1 MSFFVFSL
9 CLCPNQ
15 YLVVWL
21 EACQTIKLSSVA
33 PPFCQLQ
40 TFAHHS
46 SCLLTLVELE
56 LLLFC
61 YRKIPSA
68 LVTQFPPAWCEYN
81 TTEREA
87 RAALWAFQHFKI
99 FNTTVINS
107 LYRPQ
112 HQLCLL
118 PGIFS
123 ERVVTTSLGLSGRWW
138 SNPECFVDLFP
149 TTPLEGWCHPTS
161 TRMPW

>member
-1 MSFFVFSL
+1 MSCSAFAFAY
-9 CLCPNQ
+9 PNQ

-33 PPFCQLQ
+33 PPFCPLQ

-61 YRKIPSA
+61 YRKISSA
-68 LVTQFPPAWCEYN
+68 LVTQFPPAWCEHN

-87 RAALWAFQHFKI
+87 RAAL
-99 FNTTVINS
+99 
-107 LYRPQ
+107 
-112 HQLCLL
+112 
-118 PGIFS
+118 
-123 ERVVTTSLGLSGRWW
+123 
-138 SNPECFVDLFP
+138 
-149 TTPLEGWCHPTS
+149 
-161 TRMPW
+161 